1 MICRMDYDMVFG
13 ILIFDPKRGF
23 CKGCSPCMRAD
34 FQNGV
39 ISPIFSVFWSS
50 FLAQNIFK
58 GFVKENFDVFFG
70 ILICNLKWGF
80 CKGHSLCVMADLKM
94 LSLLKY
100 LVFFEAVFFREKL

>member
-23 CKGCSPCMRAD
+23 CKGCSPCMMAD

-50 FLAQNIFK
+50 FLAQIIFK
-58 GFVKENFDVFFG
+58 GFVKENFDV
-70 ILICNLKWGF
+70 F

-94 LSLLKY
+94 LSLLEY